1 MQLNFRM
8 IFVGAMVLFVAGVVL
23 LSTFGKGLIHEMEVS
38 DATVDYLDLGRQA
51 STKRDYLKAEEM
63 YKQAMTAAQASG
75 PDHPTVA
82 YAMVAYAEFLRKRK
96 RFDEAKLLEAQAR
109 TIQQNEPKQQKVH

>member
-8 IFVGAMVLFVAGVVL
+8 IFLAAMLSFVAGVVL
-23 LSTFGKGLIHEMEVS
+23 LSTFGKGIIHEMEVS

-51 STKRDYLKAEEM
+51 AIRRDYGKAEEM

-96 RFDEAKLLEAQAR
+96 RFDEAKTLEAQAW
-109 TIQQNEPKQQKVH
+109 TIQQSQQKIH

>member
-1 MQLNFRM
+1 MGMQLNFRL
-8 IFVGAMVLFVAGVVL
+8 IFIGGLFLFVAGVVL
-23 LSTFGKGLIHEMEVS
+23 LSTFGKGLIHEMQVS

-51 STKRDYLKAEEM
+51 AIKRDYARAEDM

-96 RFDEAKLLEAQAR
+96 RFDEAKVFEAQAW
-109 TIQQNEPKQQKVH
+109 TIQQKVH